1 MNSPIL
7 CYDNFGPF
15 QFKITIEGNGNVTP
29 EGHLV
34 SNDYKFRIKTDKQ
47 GLYLTDDPRL
57 LTIKLATDAL
67 YTGNNKGRVDPYNKI
82 VCDNEFLNYKNQIE
96 TLQAITTK
104 LAEPQLD
111 KLTKQKILY
120 ALKTLTENKNS
131 S

>member
-15 QFKITIEGNGNVTP
+15 QFKITIEGNGDVTP

-47 GLYLTDDPRL
+47 GLYLTDDPRQL
-57 LTIKLATDAL
+57 VIKLATDAL
-67 YTGNNKGRVDPYNKI
+67 YTGNNKGRVDPYNKV
-82 VCDNEFLNYKNQIE
+82 VCDNEFLSHRDQTEI
-96 TLQAITTK
+96 LQAISTK
-104 LAEPQLD
+104 LAEPRLD

-120 ALKTLTENKNS
+120 ALKTLAENKNS